1 MSKIQIDNKEF
12 ELMLAHDQLKKRIRL
27 IAIQLNVVYAKSVPV
42 FLGILNGSFMFMAD
56 LMKEIDI
63 AAEVCFVKI
72 ASYNGEEKNEIKEIF
87 GLNMDLKDRNVIVV
101 EDIVDTGETLT
112 HLLNEIKKQEPA
124 SIAVCTLLLKP
135 GKLQFDFKE
144 LAYIGFEIPDDFV
157 VGYGLDYNGLG
168 RNLKD
173 VYKAC

>member
-12 ELMLAHDQLKKRIRL
+12 ELMLEHDQLKKKIRL
-27 IAIQLNVVYAKSVPV
+27 IAIQLNVVYAHSVPV

-63 AAEVCFVKI
+63 AAEVCFMKI
-72 ASYNGEEKNEIKEIF
+72 ASYDGEERDKVKEIF
-87 GLNMDLKDRNVIVV
+87 GLNIDLKGRNVVIV
-101 EDIVDTGETLT
+101 EDIVDTGESLAYV
-112 HLLNEIKKQEPA
+112 LGEIKKQEPA

-135 GKLQFDFKE
+135 RKMQYTFKE
-144 LAYIGFEIPDDFV
+144 IAYVGFEIPDDFV

-173 VYKAC
+173 IYKAC